1 MSLNFYR
8 DVSTIPSRTLS
19 SLKSAYFIGNGAF
32 IVAWIITSAF
42 TKGQISDMEIEPLDE
57 DYEGASYG

>member
-1 MSLNFYR
+1 MSLNFCR
-8 DVSTIPSRTLS
+8 DVSTIPSKTLS